1 MNSLSV
7 EDKIEICFVSG
18 VVLGFIGFLISLLSV
33 YYEGYSLVVGL
44 VVFIFSVMLV
54 LKSHLFR
61 IESRMEDDIDG

>member
-7 EDKIEICFVSG
+7 EDKIEGCFVSG

-33 YYEGYSLVVGL
+33 YYEGYFLVVGL